1 MSTSVEAR
9 CLVYDFASELV
20 QVEPD
25 PAKWAPHLIVLLKR
39 LESEADKLDQAEAL
53 KSAYVNLCAELS
65 GWLGEGASPQ

>member
-25 PAKWAPHLIVLLKR
+25 PSKWAPHLMVLLKR
-39 LESEADKLDQAEAL
+39 LEDEAGKLDQAA
-53 KSAYVNLCAELS
+53 AFRHTYAALCAGLS
-65 GWLGEGASPQ
+65 ERLETGG